1 MQQHYRRLSMES
13 KISLDNIVHIL
24 SLIKEDKSFNIKD
37 LLVRLNLNMDK
48 LIYSLTMLSEIYSNN
63 GMNFLDFEI
72 NSDTD
77 IISFEYDEKLLEL
90 ETITDLDLFKIHTL
104 LNNPKIDIQ
113 NLFNESSEVYSFSQT
128 LSGYF
133 ASHQSIPNDD
143 TLLNDLFESDE
154 LYIEYIKL
162 GQIHP
167 NIYKIKPLSF
177 TSGSDG
183 DSIDAYDYEEQKIKT
198 FIIERIVNIPES
210 NDLKTT
216 FQDMEN
222 SLEVIFTDSVNKEEK
237 LQFRSEPIALEY
249 FIKNIDTLNII
260 TPHSVKVEVENRKNK
275 LIKELEI

>member
-1 MQQHYRRLSMES
+1 MES

-63 GMNFLDFEI
+63 GINFLDFEI

-128 LSGYF
+128 LTAYF